1 MARQFTPRG
10 NPNNLLSYGAKVGNQ
25 VIAKA
30 SRSGNIDLYE
40 QKSAIIREQ
49 GRDVYD
55 KVVKLRYDWLFDDL
69 QRFTSISPESIE
81 TKEDLK
87 AFVEDTVGKSK
98 GFESMKEKAPRSYEN
113 SVNRMVSGLWRKGM
127 VEEVA
132 RTNVVEEVSEDRAS
146 LLAERVKK
154 DRSRRRALS
163 DARLGNLYL
172 VRREKL
178 VSKRVDKRGR
188 VFFMEVLTGRRTRN
202 PEKLLKELGF

>member
-1 MARQFTPRG
+1 MAREFTPRG

-25 VIAKA
+25 VIVKA

-81 TKEDLK
+81 SKEDLK
-87 AFVEDTVGKSK
+87 AFVEETVGKSK
-98 GFESMKEKAPRSYEN
+98 GFESMKESAPRRYDS
-113 SVNRMVSGLWRKGM
+113 SINRMVNSLWRKGL

-146 LLAERVKK
+146 LLAERIKK
-154 DRSRRRALS
+154 DTSRRKALS
-163 DARLGNLYL
+163 DARFGNLYL

-178 VSKRVDKRGR
+178 VAKRVDKRGR
-188 VFFMEVLTGRRTRN
+188 KFFMELATGRRTRD
-202 PEKLLKELGF
+202 PDKLLRELGF